1 MKKFFTKNFSYRLI
15 ALVLALLLFAYVK
28 TDHLTSTRVSGT
40 DANQNKTAL
49 MSTKTATITMPVDL
63 DVDSSKYVVSGYQ
76 ERVKI
81 TLTGSSAMIT
91 TLTNTRNFKV
101 YLALQDYAPGKHTV
115 KYQVEGLGKDIRYR
129 IQPEKSKITIVHR
142 KTKKFEIR
150 YRYDTNM
157 VKEGYTM
164 GNVKTSVTTVQATG
178 SASEIDRISQVVAD
192 VNVPSNTTEDISA
205 RSVLQA
211 LDSNGNIVNVVLTP
225 QSVNVTIPVSKAKTE
240 KAKESSEASSQAT
253 SSSSSSEK
261 SASSASSSSSEE
273 SSSSSASSDESSSAD
288 DTSSDGNPQLQQ
300 WCISEN

>member
-1 MKKFFTKNFSYRLI
+1 
-15 ALVLALLLFAYVK
+15 
-28 TDHLTSTRVSGT
+28 
-40 DANQNKTAL
+40 

-129 IQPEKSKITIVHR
+129 IQPEKSKITIAHR

-157 VKEGYTM
+157 VKKGYTM

-192 VNVPSNTTEDISA
+192 VNVPSDTAEDVSA

-225 QSVNVTIPVSKAKTE
+225 QSVNVTIPVSKVKTE

-261 SASSASSSSSEE
+261 SASSAPSSSSEE
-273 SSSSSASSDESSSAD
+273 SSSSSASSDESSSVD

-300 WCISEN
+300 WFISEN